1 MVTISF
7 CIVNLNAKKVLKECL
22 SSIENSIRDEKYEI
36 IITDNNSSDGSQKM
50 INTFNKDIH
59 IIQNYRNEGYTSA
72 LNKGILKSKGKYI
85 VVLNPDTILENRS
98 IFNLISS
105 LKNDSSIGI
114 VGPKVINED
123 GTFQKSCRRGLA
135 KPKAVFSY
143 FLGLSGKFSKNEK
156 FTHYHLNHLDENE
169 PNEVFGVSGSC
180 MVIKREVVNDIG
192 YFDERYFAYQE
203 DSDYC
208 LMAIK
213 KGWKIFYNPSSKVI
227 HKGGLGGSN
236 TVPMKA
242 IFEWHRSYYKY
253 YFKHFSKDYSFLFN
267 MFYSLIMLLKLLF
280 SQISFIIKS

>member
-1 MVTISF
+1 MITISF
-7 CIVNLNAKKVLKECL
+7 CIINLNAKKVLKECL
-22 SSIENSIRDEKYEI
+22 KSIENSIRDEKYEI
-36 IITDNNSSDGSQKM
+36 IITDNNSTDGSQKM
-50 INTFNKDIH
+50 INTFKKKIH
-59 IIQNYRNEGYTSA
+59 IIQNSRNEGYTSA
-72 LNKGILKSKGKYI
+72 LNKAIVKTRGKYI
-85 VVLNPDTILENRS
+85 AVLNPDTILENRS
-98 IFNLISS
+98 IINLISS
-105 LKNDSSIGI
+105 FEKDSAIGI

-143 FLGLSGKFSKNEK
+143 FLGLSNKFSKNK
-156 FTHYHLNHLDENE
+156 NFTGYHLNHLDENE
-169 PNEVFGVSGSC
+169 TNEVYGVSGSC
-180 MVIKREVVNDIG
+180 MIIKREVVNDIG

-208 LMAIK
+208 LMAIN
-213 KGWKIFYNPSSKVI
+213 KGWKILYNPNAKVI
-227 HKGGLGGSN
+227 HKGGVGGSN

-267 MFYSLIMLLKLLF
+267 LFYSLVMLLKLLF